1 MQPYAPTITKL
12 ELGFGLI
19 WACDRLDTGQWLVI
33 IEQAFNN
40 GGPHV
45 YGIDEL

>member
-19 WACDRLDTGQWLVI
+19 WARDGLDTGQWLVI
-33 IEQAFNN
+33 IEQTFNKW
-40 GGPHV
+40 GPACLWHQ
-45 YGIDEL
+45 